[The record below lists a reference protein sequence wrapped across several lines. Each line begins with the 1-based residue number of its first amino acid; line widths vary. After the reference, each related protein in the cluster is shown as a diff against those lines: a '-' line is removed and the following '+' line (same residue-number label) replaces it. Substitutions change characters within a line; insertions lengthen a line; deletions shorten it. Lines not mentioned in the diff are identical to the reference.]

1 MHIFLTEIH
10 IKGKGFLQKGA
21 YLHMK
26 KSALLLLFS
35 YFLILSSCAPQEIS
49 PPPPDYD
56 QTKKMV
62 VDILKTDEGKKAI
75 QEIMT
80 DEKVKQQLVMEQTVV
95 KETLEQVL
103 TSEKGTKFW
112 EKALQDPKFAES
124 FAKSLKTG
132 QEKTIKAL
140 MKDPEYQGMMIDIL
154 KNPEMEKAMM
164 DVLKSKEFRKHLQQ
178 VITETLNSPL
188 FQAKIQ
194 DILIKSAENI
204 QQETKKQNDDQEGGE
219 GEESGGDQQGQGGS

>member
-1 MHIFLTEIH
+1 MHIFLAEIH

-21 YLHMK
+21 YSHMK
-26 KSALLLLFS
+26 KSTLLLLFS
-35 YFLILSSCAPQEIS
+35 YFLILGSCAPQDIS

-75 QEIMT
+75 QEIMA
-80 DEKVKQQLVMEQTVV
+80 DEKVKQQLVIEQAVV
-95 KETLEQVL
+95 KETLQQVL
-103 TSEKGTKFW
+103 TSEKGIKFW
-112 EKALQDPKFAES
+112 EKAMQDPKFAES
-124 FAKSLKTG
+124 FAKSLKTE

-154 KNPEMEKAMM
+154 KNPEMEKAMT
-164 DVLKSKEFRKHLQQ
+164 DVLKSKQFRQHLQQ

-194 DILIKSAENI
+194 DILVKSAENI
-204 QQETKKQNDDQEGGE
+204 QQETKKQNEDQDETN
-219 GEESGGDQQGQGGS
+219 SNQ